1 MSVSHSQAFWPTFKC
16 AFGFYKALRACA
28 PVTDLFDCWPTC
40 HCAAI
45 PTFRPQPFSIS
56 CSCSSTSLRFRCSV
70 FTWSIGARTRAHA
83 VRPLSPRR
91 AIRLET
97 PTMLISSLLMML
109 IISQQARS
117 TLILMNHLLLK
128 VRHPTR
134 TRRRSSK
141 QPPLLRE

>member
-45 PTFRPQPFSIS
+45 PTFRPQPSSIS
-56 CSCSSTSLRFRCSV
+56 CSCSSMSLRFQCCA

-97 PTMLISSLLMML
+97 LMMPISSLFLMNCLMLIS
-109 IISQQARS
+109 SQQARS
-117 TLILMNHLLLK
+117 TLNLLLK
-128 VRHPTR
+128 VRHPIR
-134 TRRRSSK
+134 TSQRRNK
-141 QPPLLRE
+141 